1 MIAEI
6 HDNQFVHLSHITMP
20 EEEVVWTN
28 FSISKP
34 NRYVDPSQLGNWDG
48 VYRFYNRAKKRL
60 ALPLLP
66 RLIALCEREGL
77 PITVEDKRGPSKY
90 ESIPKSEINADFLPG
105 ITLADYQLDAIRAV
119 SDNEHGIFDVP
130 TGGGKGELI
139 AGICKAIQC
148 PTVILADQTV
158 VIDQL
163 KSRLELRDVTND
175 VGIFYAGKRPNG
187 QMILVGSIQ
196 SLTSISKTP
205 NPPARRR
212 EESDNSY
219 KKRLEK
225 WHTTVKGLKT
235 RRENT
240 KKLLEVIKK
249 VDMVLV
255 DECDKAT
262 SDPFKNLFRFHF
274 KGRRRYGFSGTPSD
288 PAKPVEAMVM
298 ESHLGPII
306 FKETRQRLTELGRI
320 IPCTY
325 HMMAFGL
332 DGSIKDSSA
341 FDIATTEWLVAN
353 PKMHKLIAELC
364 KKLRKDNDGTL
375 VLVDREELG
384 QHLLNSISALGLQV
398 RFIYGKTP
406 KNVRNETLRAF
417 ERREIDVLIGGK
429 IINRGLDLDGGCEN
443 LIIATGGKLASD
455 FIQKVGRALRHN
467 KRGKS
472 QVYDLFF
479 RCNRYLYNH
488 SKARLGVMLNAGY
501 QTWVHFPYGRVDG
514 QELVNSRYRI
524 DKRLYTGGS

>member
-6 HDNQFVHLSHITMP
+6 IDNQFVYLSHITIP
-20 EEEVVWTN
+20 EEEAVWKD

-48 VYRFYNRAKKRL
+48 VFRFYNRAKKRF
-60 ALPLLP
+60 ALPLLA

-77 PITVEDKRGPSKY
+77 PLTVEDKRESWKY
-90 ESIPKSEINADFLPG
+90 TPVAVDQINEDFLPG
-105 ITLADYQLDAIRAV
+105 IVLADYQLEAIRQV
-119 SDNEHGIFDVP
+119 CLHENGVFDVP

-139 AGICKAIQC
+139 AGICKAIPC
-148 PTVILADQTV
+148 PTVILADQTIV
-158 VIDQL
+158 VDQL
-163 KSRLELRDVTND
+163 KSRLELRDIAND
-175 VGIFYAGKRPNG
+175 IGVFYAGKRPNG

-196 SLTSISKTP
+196 SLTAITKTP
-205 NPPARRR
+205 IPPDRRPD
-212 EESDNSY
+212 ESDASF

-225 WHTTVKGLKT
+225 WSVTVKGLKT

-249 VDMVLV
+249 TEMVLV

-274 KGRRRYGFSGTPSD
+274 KGRRRYGFSGTPVD
-288 PAKPVEAMVM
+288 PSKPVEALVM
-298 ESHLGPII
+298 ENHLGPII
-306 FKETRQRLTELGRI
+306 FKESRKRLTELGRI

-332 DGSIKDSSA
+332 EGSIKDSSA
-341 FDIATTEWLVAN
+341 FDIATNDWLINN
-353 PKMHKLIAELC
+353 PKMHRLIADLC
-364 KKLRKDNDGTL
+364 KKLKKGDDGTL

-384 QHLLNSISALGLQV
+384 LHLLQSIESAGLRV

-406 KNVRNETLRAF
+406 KQARNDALRSF

-429 IINRGLDLDGGCEN
+429 IINRGLDLNGGCEN

-467 KRGKS
+467 KKGKS
-472 QVYDLFF
+472 QVYDFFF

-488 SKARLGVMLNAGY
+488 SKARLAVMLEAGY
-501 QTWVHFPYGRVDG
+501 DTWIHFPYGRVDG
-514 QELVNSRYRI
+514 QELVNSRYRV
-524 DKRLYTGGS
+524 DKRLYTSGH